1 MGKSE
6 GSVLVTQRQRAG
18 GESRPQQRKRRSDG
32 WSKADEALFLQMLAE
47 TCNASEAAR
56 AAGKCR
62 AGAYR
67 KRAAD
72 PAFARAW
79 DEALDMGYAEIELML
94 MRAALFGSESEEVTS
109 DGEGAVKA
117 RKVRRA
123 PDLGVALRL
132 FLAYRDRVAGIR
144 AQRRVRGQA
153 GKGAGGGDG
162 RPDSAAAIAQ
172 VEAMMAEI
180 ARRRA
185 AAGA

>member
-6 GSVLVTQRQRAG
+6 GGALVTQRQRAG

-32 WSKADEALFLQMLAE
+32 WSKADAALFLQMLAE

-144 AQRRVRGQA
+144 AQRRVGRQA
-153 GKGAGGGDG
+153 AGGGEA

>member
-1 MGKSE
+1 MARTE
-6 GSVLVTQRQRAG
+6 GGALVTQRQRAG
-18 GESRPQQRKRRSDG
+18 GTSRPQQRKRRSDG

-109 DGEGAVKA
+109 DGEGAGKA

-144 AQRRVRGQA
+144 AQRQAGGQA
-153 GKGAGGGDG
+153 GGGNG

-185 AAGA
+185 ASGE